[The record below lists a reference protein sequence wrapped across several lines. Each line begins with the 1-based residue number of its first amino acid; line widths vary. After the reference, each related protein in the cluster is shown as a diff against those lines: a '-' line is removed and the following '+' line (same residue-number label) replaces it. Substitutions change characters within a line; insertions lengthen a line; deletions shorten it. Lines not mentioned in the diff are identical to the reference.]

1 MPHINYNDPEY
12 EYPRLEVRLQLT
24 EPDAFWI
31 KIWLWKQAG
40 DGPHLL
46 LNRKRAGNARD
57 AHLIIEE
64 YTAKYG
70 AECGSDD
77 IVVGEM
83 PEEDT

>member
-12 EYPRLEVRLQLT
+12 KYPRLEVRLQLT

-46 LNRKRAGNARD
+46 LNGKRAGNARD

-64 YTAKYG
+64 YEAKYS
-70 AECGSDD
+70 AECGADD